1 MTRPTGTRLIASN
14 RRARH
19 EYAILDTVEA
29 GLVLAGAEVK
39 SLRDAQ
45 VQLADAYAHF
55 EDGECW
61 LEGVHIAPWS
71 FAQGVGALDPNRRRK
86 LLMHRDEIERL
97 RDRVNRERLT
107 LIPLSLY
114 FKDGRAKVD
123 LALAKGRR
131 HEDKRQAIAERDA
144 ARDVERELGRRR
156 KGLKP

>member
-19 EYAILDTVEA
+19 EYTIIDTVEA

-39 SLRDAQ
+39 SLRDAK

-55 EDGECW
+55 DDGECW
-61 LEGVHIAPWS
+61 LEGVHISPWS
-71 FAQGVGALDPNRRRK
+71 FAQGAAAIEPDRRRK
-86 LLMHRDEIERL
+86 LLLHRDEIKRL
-97 RDRVNRERLT
+97 RARVNQERLT
-107 LIPLSLY
+107 LVPLSLY

-131 HEDKRQAIAERDA
+131 FEDKRQVIAERDV
-144 ARDVERELGRRR
+144 ARDTARELGRRR
-156 KGLKP
+156 KGRI